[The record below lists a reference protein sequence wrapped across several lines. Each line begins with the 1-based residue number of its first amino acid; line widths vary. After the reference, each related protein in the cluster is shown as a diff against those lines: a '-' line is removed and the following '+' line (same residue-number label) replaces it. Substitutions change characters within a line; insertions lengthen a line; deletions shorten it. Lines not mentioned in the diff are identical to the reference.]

1 MTGAAQP
8 FAPKHDCH
16 EGPTGDLPQGI
27 KLASRVDA
35 IAPFY
40 VMELAKEAALLERA
54 GRDIIHMGIGE
65 PDFTAPEPVIAAAA
79 DALRRGV
86 TQYTGALGIA
96 ALREAIAG
104 HYASVYGLTI
114 DPARIVVTAGAS
126 AALLLAC
133 AALVDRDDE
142 VLMPDPSYP
151 CNRHFVAATE
161 GRPVLVPSGPQ
172 ARFQLTAQDVEQHW
186 GPRTRGVLLA
196 SPSNPTGTSIEPG
209 ELKRIVEAVRARG
222 GFTIV
227 DEIYQGL
234 WYDAR
239 PVSALS
245 FGDDVVTVNSFSKYF
260 NMTGWR
266 LGWLVVPQA
275 MVGAFEKLAQNL
287 FICASALAQHAALAC
302 FEPETIGIYEARR
315 LEFKRR
321 RDYIVPALQALG
333 FSVPVVPDGAFY
345 VYADCRGTPHPA
357 AGDSAALTKA
367 MLHDAGVVLV
377 PGLDFGNH
385 APRNYI
391 RVSYATAYTLL
402 EEAVA
407 RLGRLFG
414 R

>member
-1 MTGAAQP
+1 MNIAAEP
-8 FAPKHDCH
+8 L
-16 EGPTGDLPQGI
+16 T

-40 VMELAKEAALLERA
+40 VMELAKEARQLEMA
-54 GRDIIHMGIGE
+54 GRHIIHMGIGE
-65 PDFTAPEPVIAAAA
+65 PDFTAPEPVVEAAAQ
-79 DALRRGV
+79 ALRRGV

-96 ALREAIAG
+96 PLREAIAA
-104 HYASVYGLTI
+104 HYRRTYGLAI
-114 DPARIVVTAGAS
+114 DPARIVITAGAS

-151 CNRHFVAATE
+151 CNRHFVATME
-161 GRPVLVPSGPQ
+161 GKPVLVPSGPDV
-172 ARFQLTAQDVEQHW
+172 RFQLTAADIERLW
-186 GPRTRGVLLA
+186 GHKTRGVLLA
-196 SPSNPTGTSIEPG
+196 SPSNPTGTSIEPA
-209 ELKRIVEAVRARG
+209 ELERIVKAVRARG

-234 WYDAR
+234 SYDAR

-266 LGWLVVPQA
+266 LGWLVVPPS
-275 MVGAFEKLAQNL
+275 MIGAFEKLAQNL

-302 FEPETIGIYEARR
+302 FEPETIAIYEGRR

-321 RDYIVPALQALG
+321 RDFIVPALARLG
-333 FSVPVVPDGAFY
+333 FTVPVVPDGAFY
-345 VYADCRGTPHPA
+345 VYADCRGVPHPA
-357 AGDSAALTKA
+357 ASDSAALTKA

-377 PGLDFGNH
+377 PGLDFGQH
-385 APRNYI
+385 APREYI
-391 RVSYATAYTLL
+391 RLSYATAYASL
-402 EEAVA
+402 EEAVE
-407 RLGRLFG
+407 RLARLFG
-414 R
+414 H

>member
-1 MTGAAQP
+1 MNIAAEP
-8 FAPKHDCH
+8 LA
-16 EGPTGDLPQGI
+16 

-40 VMELAKEAALLERA
+40 VMELAKEARQLEAA
-54 GRDIIHMGIGE
+54 GRHIIHMGIGE
-65 PDFTAPEPVIAAAA
+65 PDFTAPEPVVEAAAQ
-79 DALRRGV
+79 ALRRGV

-96 ALREAIAG
+96 PLREAIAA
-104 HYASVYGLTI
+104 YYQSNYGLI
-114 DPARIVVTAGAS
+114 VDPARIVITAGAS

-151 CNRHFVAATE
+151 CNRHFVATME
-161 GRPVLVPSGPQ
+161 GKPVLVPSGPD
-172 ARFQLTAQDVEQHW
+172 ARFQLTAAEIENRW
-186 GPRTRGVLLA
+186 GERTRGVLLA
-196 SPSNPTGTSIEPG
+196 SPSNPTGTSIEPA
-209 ELKRIVEAVRARG
+209 ELERIVKAVRARG

-234 WYDAR
+234 SYDAR

-266 LGWLVVPQA
+266 LGWLVVPPA
-275 MVGAFEKLAQNL
+275 MVGAFEKIAQNL

-302 FEPETIGIYEARR
+302 FEPETIAIYEGRR
-315 LEFKRR
+315 LEFKHR
-321 RDYIVPALQALG
+321 RDFIVPALERLG
-333 FSVPVVPDGAFY
+333 FSVPVMPDGAFY
-345 VYADCRGTPHPA
+345 VYANCRGVPHPA

-377 PGLDFGNH
+377 PGLDFGHH
-385 APRNYI
+385 APRDYI
-391 RVSYATAYTLL
+391 RLSYATAYASL
-402 EEAVA
+402 EEAVT
-407 RLGRLFG
+407 RLARLFG
-414 R
+414 H

>member
-1 MTGAAQP
+1 MNAAAQP
-8 FAPKHDCH
+8 LAHSAA
-16 EGPTGDLPQGI
+16 LAQGI
-27 KLASRVDA
+27 KFASRIDA
-35 IAPFY
+35 IEPFH
-40 VMELAKEAALLERA
+40 VMELAKEAAQLERA
-54 GRDIIHMGIGE
+54 GRRIVHMSIGE
-65 PDFTAPEPVIAAAA
+65 PDFTAPEPVVEAAA

-96 ALREAIAG
+96 TLREAISA
-104 HYASVYGLTI
+104 HYAHTYGLTV
-114 DPARIVVTAGAS
+114 DPARILLTAGAS

-151 CNRHFVAATE
+151 CNRHFVTAME
-161 GRPVLVPSGPQ
+161 GKPVLVPSGPE
-172 ARFQLTAQDVEQHW
+172 ARFQLTAADIEQRW
-186 GPRTRGVLLA
+186 SARTRGVLLA
-196 SPSNPTGTSIEPG
+196 SPSNPTGTSIEPA
-209 ELKRIVEAVRARG
+209 ELERIVQAVRARS

-239 PVSALS
+239 PTSALA

-266 LGWLVVPQA
+266 LGWLVVPPA

-287 FICASALAQHAALAC
+287 FICASAIAQHAALAC
-302 FEPETIGIYEARR
+302 FEPATIEIYEARR

-321 RDYIVPALQALG
+321 RDYLVPALERLG
-333 FSVPVVPDGAFY
+333 FAVPVVPDGAFY
-345 VYADCRGTPHPA
+345 VYADCRGVPHPA

-367 MLHDAGVVLV
+367 MLHDAGVALV
-377 PGLDFGNH
+377 PGLDFGHH
-385 APRNYI
+385 APRDYI
-391 RVSYATAYTLL
+391 RVSYATAFSKL
-402 EEAVA
+402 EEAVG
-407 RLGRLFG
+407 RLARLFG